1 MANYKFKDE
10 DVRQH
15 LMMCQDIINRMAAN
29 SSNCKNWMITI
40 IAALTALQ
48 ITQNQISEFGWLMI
62 VVEFMFW
69 GLDAFYLALERIHRR
84 KEADFVTSLNDENYE
99 NKISKTIYTFS
110 TKDKEC
116 KLKLTWNAMWSSSCW
131 PFYLTIIVISVWFS
145 WGNPICLIF
154 KCFCHG
160 S

>member
-1 MANYKFKDE
+1 MARYKYVEE

-15 LMMCQDIINRMAAN
+15 LMMHQDIINRMAAN

-48 ITQNQISEFGWLMI
+48 ITQKQISDFGWLMI

-69 GLDAFYLALERIHRR
+69 WLDAFYLALERIHRR
-84 KEADFVTSLNDENYE
+84 KEADFVKTLKDDNYE
-99 NKISKTIYTFS
+99 NIISNTIYTFS

-116 KLKLTWNAMWSSSCW
+116 KLKQTWNAMWSSSCMY
-131 PFYLTIIVISVWFS
+131 FYLTIIVVTVCFT
-145 WGNPICLIF
+145 WGNPICLLL
-154 KCFCHG
+154 
-160 S
+160 